1 MCSVSRRYGSSKVSS
16 SSDSSRNAVI
26 PVDVER
32 QSKVLS
38 WLLLKLENK
47 GLKSSELRVIAGDG
61 GASRF
66 LGPGVLKV
74 FK

>member
-1 MCSVSRRYGSSKVSS
+1 M
-16 SSDSSRNAVI
+16 I

-32 QSKVLS
+32 QSKVVLS
-38 WLLLKLENK
+38 WLLKLENK

-66 LGPGVLKV
+66 LGPRVLKV

>member
-1 MCSVSRRYGSSKVSS
+1 M
-16 SSDSSRNAVI
+16 I

-47 GLKSSELRVIAGDG
+47 GLKSSELRLIAGEG

-66 LGPGVLKV
+66 LGPGVLRV